1 MRRSRGVVSTDTDS
15 LQADVMRF
23 LAIIAFVLIAV
34 LTLVENLAPVPVE
47 PSAVEETV
55 ILDQVEAPEPEETG
69 IQDRVDVL
77 PPATTADP
85 VAVESTPEAKVDQ
98 DAEPSAGREP
108 SLVLRFSSDKAF
120 LFLLGQGEIS
130 LYGRRENGF
139 RQLTP
144 GFELIDT
151 TLTGNL
157 YEVMPASLPKV
168 VRRVFAHTTDQG
180 RGTETYLVALPAAIH
195 QQIAELQAKHSGHS
209 GTLTINRAGEVH
221 YENA

>member
-47 PSAVEETV
+47 PSAVEETL

-98 DAEPSAGREP
+98 DAEP